1 MVLAPHHRHG
11 VKPVPDA
18 RRNAHVPLEKA
29 SRSARGHHGRRPSRA
44 HPPSSASGFL
54 TIGGTTH
61 IDPDGSYPLDHRADG
76 SATLVI
82 NDTDRHITIVTER
95 NSHHSPAPPADPF
108 APAPAPAPDL
118 VLGPGER
125 TETRR
130 GDSVRVG

>member
-1 MVLAPHHRHG
+1 MSRWKRLLGPLAATTA
-11 VKPVPDA
+11 D
-18 RRNAHVPLEKA
+18 
-29 SRSARGHHGRRPSRA
+29 GRPA
-44 HPPSSASGFL
+44 LNTPSSASGFL

-61 IDPDGSYPLDHRADG
+61 IDPEGSYPLDHRADG
-76 SATLVI
+76 SATLII

-95 NSHHSPAPPADPF
+95 NSHHSPAPPADPSD
-108 APAPAPAPDL
+108 PAPAPPPDL